1 MVRTMKLAENDEFEA
16 YDSISKNQ
24 QYFKNQVRVIPE
36 ELQNGAYIKR
46 TIRKAVNDDSEV
58 CDSIS
63 QLGHVLGFIGLREN
77 FTVRAPN
84 YCCHDKHHRTRL
96 KRSIRG
102 VSEHF

>member
-1 MVRTMKLAENDEFEA
+1 MVRTMKLAKNDEFQA

-46 TIRKAVNDDSEV
+46 TIRKAVNDDSEM

-63 QLGHVLGFIGLREN
+63 QIGHVLGLIGVREN
-77 FTVRAPN
+77 FTVQA
-84 YCCHDKHHRTRL
+84 
-96 KRSIRG
+96 
-102 VSEHF
+102 

>member
-1 MVRTMKLAENDEFEA
+1 MVRTMKLAENDGFQA

-63 QLGHVLGFIGLREN
+63 QIGHFLGFIGLRED
-77 FTVRAPN
+77 FTVRTLK
-84 YCCHDKHHRTRL
+84 CHSDDKT
-96 KRSIRG
+96 S
-102 VSEHF
+102 